1 MKVPVYQSQ
10 AQRSGKTGG
19 SLLNTSANPS
29 AVSAGARAFADTANT
44 AFQLLNDFDQK
55 NKQIKRQTAL
65 ANANTRLIDANTKID
80 EEMAEEPLTEAN
92 GELRDLSEIR
102 LNRIN
107 KEQSDIANGIS
118 DPLARTAFLNQSN
131 QDIATAHRKYKSVI
145 LDREK
150 KHHFAA
156 NLGEFEA
163 KLQQRIFADD
173 ESEIAELDDYL
184 NKWTNTQVSL
194 GLMTPERALI
204 HNQNWKSQLDVSV
217 LNRKLLDFIE
227 NNDTE
232 KALKEVEKLKK
243 PENYENLTESQRT
256 NFQTKFLTLHQQLD
270 AKDQTEKS
278 TFVLN
283 NLHRQIDTATNI
295 EQVETI
301 LQLALNPEKYRPMG
315 LTDTHARAIV
325 NAATTAIKTDSNN
338 KKVLNNKK
346 RKQENAKKTHLIS
359 EIKKAES
366 LLNSGGDITEDVKNL
381 DELLLDI
388 NFNLIDDDDPNIKGT
403 LQTSI
408 RDLSV
413 RYSVSNETS
422 KLSVPDHANLVARMQ
437 PEKKDTQLKA
447 DVVNDTTKS
456 LEEKKKQLG
465 TEPYN
470 FALKAGVITGNT
482 NVFAENGVE
491 QRLLHHKIIE
501 NHYGISIPLFDTT
514 EVENLEEQYSTA
526 NVNQQ
531 YEMIVALT
539 EFGEKTPDALDEI
552 AKNKPELAMLAGI
565 HSMMGKGGRKI
576 IRDALAGFAYLKD
589 NPDRVGIELA
599 ERVKQ
604 FQEIVGEG
612 DYAIKYRRA
621 EIGTIQKIVEAVYF
635 ERLEDKAQP
644 DTDLYENV
652 VQELF
657 GRTTRNG
664 EEFGGIEEIN
674 GVKTLIPE
682 SMTADMMQENLENLE
697 SVFVKNST
705 GFELTE
711 NQIKKIRDGD
721 LTLSFFERSADNELL
736 YLVEQGRDNVMFDS
750 NGKQILLSPQSIN
763 QLMTFDSQKKAMMNL
778 QKDTVVPLDAI
789 QNPFGQEID
798 VETTQENVID
808 IDKVTPVFNAVTELS
823 LLQSRAVSSGTQ
835 SAVEAVSSGT
845 QSAVEAVSS
854 GTQSAV
860 EIFDKA
866 ISGSKKAVSK
876 VIDSISTDDEN
887 KQTENLPKPLYKR
900 LAELN
905 VRFRNEGIMNERERL
920 KLIREV
926 IDSNSALHKK
936 LRKKDQTYDEFLT
949 DVILKYK
956 DEI

>member
-29 AVSAGARAFADTANT
+29 AVSAGARAFANTANT

-80 EEMAEEPLTEAN
+80 EQMAEEPLTEAN

-107 KEQSDIANGIS
+107 KEQINIANGIS

-131 QDIATAHRKYKSVI
+131 QDIATAHRKYKSAI
-145 LDREK
+145 LNREK
-150 KHHFAA
+150 EHHYAA
-156 NLGEFEA
+156 NLEEFEA
-163 KLQQRIFADD
+163 KLQQRIYADD
-173 ESEIAELDDYL
+173 EEEIAQLDEYL
-184 NKWTNTQVSL
+184 NKWTDTQVSL
-194 GLMTPERALI
+194 GSMTPETALKFNKI
-204 HNQNWKSQLDVSV
+204 WQSQLDVSV
-217 LNRKLLDFIE
+217 LNRKLLDFIQ

-232 KALKEVEKLKK
+232 KALIEVEKLKK
-243 PENYENLTESQRT
+243 PENYENLTERQRA

-270 AKDQTEKS
+270 AKDKTEKS

-338 KKVLNNKK
+338 KQVLNNKK

-359 EIKKAES
+359 QIKKAES

-403 LQTSI
+403 LTTSI
-408 RDLSV
+408 SNLSL
-413 RYSVSNETS
+413 RYSTKKDLNKSPIS
-422 KLSVPDHANLVARMQ
+422 DHANFLALLQ
-437 PEKKDTQLKA
+437 TEKIDTQLKA
-447 DVVNDTTKS
+447 AVLNDATKS

-482 NVFAENGVE
+482 DVFAENGVKD
-491 QRLLHHKIIE
+491 RLLHHKIIE
-501 NHYGISIPLFDTT
+501 NHFGISIPLFDTT
-514 EVENLEEQYSTA
+514 EIENLKEQYSTA
-526 NVNQQ
+526 NVAEQ
-531 YEMIVALT
+531 YQTIVALT
-539 EFGEKTPDALDEI
+539 KFGEKTPDALDEI
-552 AKNKPELAMLAGI
+552 AENRPELAMLAGI
-565 HSMMGKGGRKI
+565 HSMMGEGGGKI

-589 NPDRVGIELA
+589 NPDRVEIEKP
-599 ERVKQ
+599 ERVEE

-635 ERLEDKAQP
+635 ERLITQAQT

-682 SMTADMMQENLENLE
+682 SMTADMMQDNLENLQ

-711 NQIKKIRDGD
+711 NQINKIRDGD
-721 LTLSFFERSADNELL
+721 LTLSFFERSADNEML
-736 YLVEQGRDNVMFDS
+736 YLVEQGRGNVMFDS
-750 NGKQILLSPQSIN
+750 NGKQILLSPQNIN
-763 QLMTFDSQKKAMMNL
+763 QLMTFDNQNKAMMNL
-778 QKDTVVPLDAI
+778 QKDTVVPPDAI

-798 VETTQENVID
+798 VETAQENVID
-808 IDKVTPVFNAVTELS
+808 INKVAPVFNAVT
-823 LLQSRAVSSGTQ
+823 
-835 SAVEAVSSGT
+835 
-845 QSAVEAVSS
+845 EAVSS

-876 VIDSISTDDEN
+876 VINSISTDDEN

-949 DVILKYK
+949 DVILQYK
-956 DEI
+956 NEI